1 VTQIGDRAKAIRER
15 RGESRE
21 AVARRAE
28 IPYTTYWRIE
38 TGQNSPSL
46 DVLVRIAAALEVTL
60 DELVGTDV
68 PAA

>member
-1 VTQIGDRAKAIRER
+1 
-15 RGESRE
+15 
-21 AVARRAE
+21 VARRAE

-38 TGQNSPSL
+38 TGQNGPSL